1 MLRAA
6 VGLRVWKITAAATQ
20 TPNINQNKTKQTN
33 TYTHTTTPAVT
44 SRAAPGSALAA
55 GTEKVSAGERSGSQV
70 SLEIVTNVQ
79 NNAGA

>member
-20 TPNINQNKTKQTN
+20 TPNINRNKTKQTN
-33 TYTHTTTPAVT
+33 IRTPPPAT

-70 SLEIVTNVQ
+70 LLEIATNVHD
-79 NNAGA
+79 NAGA